1 MKLKKI
7 HLGSYIIIAVLLFF
21 CFKLWQLQVLEGDKY
36 RALSESNRLRI
47 VKTPAPRGIIF
58 DRNGTPLVKDVPFFS
73 VSISPETLKGLDPN
87 ALAVFL
93 SMDKKEIEEKLNRK
107 DNSPFIPIK
116 LKQGLSFQ
124 EVAHIEAGKSDFP
137 GLFVETDVGREYLF
151 GKVGAHIIGYLGK
164 MTSAQFDNP
173 EFRGFP
179 PDALIGQWGVEA
191 VFDKELRGTPGEKII
206 EVDALGRELRLIQQ
220 RPSIKG
226 NNIELSIDINIQKA
240 VEDGFKDKAGALVA
254 IKPDTGEILALES
267 LPSFDPNV
275 FSRGI
280 TYQEWVSLMEDKK
293 NPMLNRALQS
303 QYPPGSTF
311 KIITATAALEE
322 GVIDLDKKINCTGGI
337 KYGKWTFGCWKK
349 GGHGPIDFHRA
360 IVESCDSYFYEV
372 GRRLGIDKIYKYA
385 TALGLG
391 RETGLDLLI
400 KERRGLIPNTE
411 WKRQKKGSPWYLGET
426 YNAAIGQ
433 GYVTVTPIQMARMMA
448 TFSNGGTIY
457 PLSLLKGG
465 SQPVGQL
472 GIKPET
478 IQIIKEALAGVVNE
492 PNGTAHAAQS
502 QALLIG
508 GKTGT
513 AQVVG
518 KQRGFSGEK
527 YMDHAWFVAFA
538 PVDKPEIA
546 LSVFVEHGGHGAT
559 TAAPIAKRAIEAYL
573 VKPKPV
579 EAATAGPIKK
589 AGDFPAPS
597 PASPG
602 SGSSTHGNNE
612 NAQGDPE

>member
-1 MKLKKI
+1 M
-7 HLGSYIIIAVLLFF
+7 
-21 CFKLWQLQVLEGDKY
+21 
-36 RALSESNRLRI
+36 
-47 VKTPAPRGIIF
+47 
-58 DRNGTPLVKDVPFFS
+58 
-73 VSISPETLKGLDPN
+73 
-87 ALAVFL
+87 
-93 SMDKKEIEEKLNRK
+93 
-107 DNSPFIPIK
+107 
-116 LKQGLSFQ
+116 
-124 EVAHIEAGKSDFP
+124 
-137 GLFVETDVGREYLF
+137 ETDVGREYLF

-220 RPSIKG
+220 RPSVKG
-226 NNIELSIDINIQKA
+226 DNITLSIDINIQKA
-240 VEDGFKDKAGALVA
+240 VEDAFKDKAGALVA

-267 LPSFDPNV
+267 LPSFDPNA
-275 FSRGI
+275 FSKGI

-293 NPMLNRALQS
+293 DPMLNRALQS

-349 GGHGPIDFHRA
+349 GGHGPIDFHHA
-360 IVESCDSYFYEV
+360 IVESCDVYFYEV

-391 RETGLDLLI
+391 KETGLDLLI

-433 GYVTVTPIQMARMMA
+433 GYVSVTPIQMARMMA

-465 SQPVGQL
+465 ASRL
-472 GIKPET
+472 DT
-478 IQIIKEALAGVVNE
+478 SL
-492 PNGTAHAAQS
+492 S
-502 QALLIG
+502 SL
-508 GKTGT
+508 
-513 AQVVG
+513 
-518 KQRGFSGEK
+518 KQYKS
-527 YMDHAWFVAFA
+527 
-538 PVDKPEIA
+538 
-546 LSVFVEHGGHGAT
+546 
-559 TAAPIAKRAIEAYL
+559 
-573 VKPKPV
+573 
-579 EAATAGPIKK
+579 
-589 AGDFPAPS
+589 
-597 PASPG
+597 
-602 SGSSTHGNNE
+602 
-612 NAQGDPE
+612 

>member
-1 MKLKKI
+1 MQLKKLQ
-7 HLGSYIIIAVLLFF
+7 LGSYIIISVFLFF
-21 CFKLWQLQVLEGDKY
+21 CFKLWQLQGLEGDKY

-47 VKTPAPRGIIF
+47 LKTPAPRGIIF
-58 DRNGTPLVKDVPFFS
+58 DRKGTPLVKDVPFFS
-73 VSISPETLKGLDPN
+73 VSMSPENLKGLDLN
-87 ALAVFL
+87 ALAIFL
-93 SMDKKEIEEKLNRK
+93 GMDKKELEEKLNRK

-116 LKQGLSFQ
+116 IKQGLSFQ
-124 EVAHIEAGKSDFP
+124 EIAHVEAGKSDFP

-151 GKVGAHIIGYLGK
+151 GKTGAHIIGYLGK
-164 MTSAQFDNP
+164 MTPAQFDNP
-173 EFRGFP
+173 AFRNFP

-191 VFDKELRGTPGEKII
+191 VFDEGLRGKPGERII

-220 RPSIKG
+220 RPSVKG
-226 NNIELSIDINIQKA
+226 TDITLSIDIDIQKA
-240 VEDGFKDKAGALVA
+240 VEDAFHDKAGALVA

-280 TYQEWVSLMEDKK
+280 QNQDWAALMSDKK

-322 GVIDLDKKINCTGGI
+322 GAIELDKKINCTGGI
-337 KYGKWTFGCWKK
+337 HYGKWTFGCWKK
-349 GGHGPIDFHRA
+349 HGHGPIDFHHA
-360 IVESCDSYFYEV
+360 LVESCDVYFYEV

-385 TALGLG
+385 VALGLG
-391 RETGLDLLI
+391 KETGLNLLI
-400 KERRGLIPNTE
+400 KERHGLIPNTE
-411 WKRQKKGSPWYLGET
+411 WKREKKGQPWYLGET

-433 GYVTVTPIQMARMMA
+433 GYVSVTPIQMARMMA
-448 TFSNGGTIY
+448 TLSNGGTIY
-457 PLSLLKGG
+457 PLSILKGG
-465 SQPVGQL
+465 SKPIGQA
-472 GIKPET
+472 GIRPET

-492 PNGTAHAAQS
+492 PDGTAHASQS
-502 QALLIG
+502 QAVLIG

-513 AQVVG
+513 AQVIG
-518 KQRGFSGEK
+518 KERGASGEK

-559 TAAPIAKRAIEAYL
+559 AAAPIAKKAIEAYL
-573 VKPKPV
+573 IKQKPAEPG
-579 EAATAGPIKK
+579 APIKPQK
-589 AGDFPAPS
+589 VGT
-597 PASPG
+597 G
-602 SGSSTHGNNE
+602 NSSTQKNDE
-612 NAQGDPE
+612 NTQEVPD